1 MELFMG
7 NPGLRHIGEK
17 ILTNLDFKTEL
28 DCRLVQ
34 KSWKHII
41 DEKASKI
48 DAHFLQ
54 TFFKQSVTTEE
65 EFMKEKRLRHSNDVT
80 MSRKCPFVDEE
91 SYISWRELFGN
102 ANSMPNNIL
111 INIYLLNVVKSMI
124 KTQKNLNSPIREF
137 FERRNIKMVEVIL
150 NQRMADYFHFQDIV
164 EKAIRAGC
172 IEMIKIMH
180 PLFDFSFFF
189 VSIQLSIYYGKL
201 NILEFLLTE
210 NPKASLVIENN
221 EFNTNNINIIKSA
234 IEFGGL
240 QSVKML
246 CQKVNNPIV
255 TDKKGNS
262 PIYYAAAYGQL
273 EILKF
278 LTTYSRNLN
287 VPNKNGMTPLKIAT
301 SNGHKKIVQYLQE
314 LLSQ

>member
-1 MELFMG
+1 ME
-7 NPGLRHIGEK
+7 NPGLCHIGEK
-17 ILTNLDFKTEL
+17 ILTNLDFKTQL

-34 KSWKHII
+34 TSWKHVI

-48 DAHFLQ
+48 DVNVLQ

-80 MSRKCPFVDEE
+80 MPPKCPFAREE
-91 SYISWRELFGN
+91 SYTFWQQLFGS
-102 ANSMPNNIL
+102 ANSLPNNIL

-150 NQRMADYFHFQDIV
+150 NEGMFDYFHFQDIV
-164 EKAIRAGC
+164 EKAVREDC

-180 PLFDFSFFF
+180 PLFPLFDVSFFLQ
-189 VSIQLSIYYGKL
+189 SIQLSIYYGKL
-201 NILEFLLTE
+201 NILELLLTE

-221 EFNTNNINIIKSA
+221 ELNTYNFNIINFA
-234 IEFGGL
+234 VQFGGFEI
-240 QSVKML
+240 VKML
-246 CQKVNNPIV
+246 CKKVNNPIV
-255 TDKKGNS
+255 EDKKGNS
-262 PIYYAAAYGQL
+262 PIHYAALVGNL

-278 LTTYSRNLN
+278 LTAYTSNLD
-287 VPNKNGMTPLKIAT
+287 VPNKSGKTPSDIAI
-301 SNGHKKIVQYLQE
+301 SIGRKKIVRYLQE